1 MFLGFKVKER
11 YIYIFPILLEFLTK
25 FVKAQ
30 PYNRMPSQKKKK
42 NQMRSW
48 NYYIKM
54 VTGKSLFIFT
64 NLIV

>member
-42 NQMRSW
+42 T
-48 NYYIKM
+48 K
-54 VTGKSLFIFT
+54 
-64 NLIV
+64 